1 MNLARLFWSRH
12 RAGNLSLPL
21 PQPLDSTPINQARL
35 VVVDLETTGLDV
47 QRDEILSIGAVAIT
61 NGILRM
67 ADQYECTVFRPHH
80 QPSQATVL
88 HEIAPSHVQS
98 GQPAEEA
105 LGDFMRFVGPGVLV
119 AFHAGFDQ
127 RMLSRGLRKALDY
140 RLQHRFLDVAEMAP
154 MLFPDAA
161 DHCSTLDDWQRY
173 FQLANSERHN
183 ASADAQATAEI
194 LLILLSRLSRQ
205 GTSTLAE
212 LNNRLTAW
220 RRSAPLRIGG
230 LPRL

>member
-12 RAGNLSLPL
+12 KTGNLSFPS
-21 PQPLDSTPINQARL
+21 PQPLDSTPINRARL
-35 VVVDLETTGLDV
+35 VVLDLETSGLDL

-61 NGILRM
+61 NGALRM
-67 ADQYECTVFRPHH
+67 ADQYECTLFRPRH

-98 GQPAEEA
+98 GQPAEAA
-105 LGDFMRFVGPGVLV
+105 LGDFMRFAGQSVLF

-127 RMLSRGLRKALDY
+127 RMLSRGLRKDLDY

-161 DHCSTLDDWQRY
+161 DQCSTLDDWQRH
-173 FQLANSERHN
+173 FRLANSERHN
-183 ASADAQATAEI
+183 ASADAQVTAEI
-194 LLILLSRLSRQ
+194 LLILLNRLSRQ
-205 GTSTLAE
+205 GTNTLAE
-212 LNNRLTAW
+212 LNNRLTIW
-220 RRSAPLRIGG
+220 RRLEQLRVG
-230 LPRL
+230 R